1 MSRVAS
7 TNKDFFRKFAQL
19 VNNPEQFGGR
29 ITNPGRSLTAVAL
42 NYDSPLWRVETGYLN
57 SEQRRNFE
65 AALIT
70 MGERGPVVVGYSYD
84 TPIYMAQCV
93 DGVLDVWEV
102 EGKFSVTTS
111 RHHSGYRMAV

>member
-7 TNKDFFRKFAQL
+7 TNKDFFHKFAQL
-19 VNNPEQFGGR
+19 VDHPEKFDGR

-42 NYDSPLWRVETGYLN
+42 THNSPTWRIEAGYLD
-57 SEQRRNFE
+57 SEQWRKFKT
-65 AALIT
+65 ALIT

-84 TPIYMAQCV
+84 TPIYLAQRIN
-93 DGVLDVWEV
+93 GVLDVWEV
-102 EGKFSVTTS
+102 DGKFSVTTS